1 MKKILYSVMA
11 LAIAAMTFTS
21 CEDVPEPYPTPNG
34 GGGGNA
40 TGALPYTSANL
51 NTGWTLQ
58 EVTAGAQPWSKGN
71 SYAQATGYQAWDGA
85 SSKSNKAVEGWL
97 VSPVINTVGYENVK
111 LSFNHTIRYAN
122 NVTGWEAYHKV
133 YASTNFDGTNA
144 STANW
149 KELNFKPV
157 ASPYSDWT
165 LYTSGEIQLP
175 SEFVGKETVYI
186 GFWFKAPA
194 NASTTWELQNFK
206 MEEGTAQ
213 ITPEPEPTPTEELGT
228 AEAPLTVTKALEIIN
243 SYEAA
248 GESKT
253 DAYVKGKIVS
263 VDNYNSTYKSITYYI
278 SDDGTAAKQLQV
290 YSGKGL
296 NGADFSSKSD
306 LNPGATVVVKGKLK
320 KYVKN
325 DAVTP
330 EINQSS
336 SIISIE
342 GNEGGGNTPT
352 PQPSGNTIEAGK
364 YFFVYSANGSTQ
376 VGTPVEAGKDYG
388 YMYLTDAK
396 IADGTLAEDP
406 DNLFTFTE
414 TTGGFT
420 IQDASGR
427 YYYMDDTHSSFQVS
441 ASMPTSNYV
450 WTVSVADDGKATVTN
465 AGTSK
470 TIQYLAKYKEFT
482 PTASGDGLPLL
493 LKVGDKVESGNQG
506 GGENQGGG
514 GEASGNTLTVAVS
527 SFGLDNQTKL
537 STLTLSDGTTLTFD
551 GGGNNNSPAYY
562 TAGNGTIRMYPKNS
576 CVINAGSKKISAIE
590 IVCNEYNGTLYNA
603 SGNVSAGGSK
613 MTIDGTNLKASNMNA
628 SSVTVSN
635 IAEGS
640 GAATQLRMETLKIT
654 YVE

>member
-97 VSPVINTVGYENVK
+97 VSPAINTVGYENVK

-364 YFFVYSANGSTQ
+364 YFFVYSANGSIQ

-493 LKVGDKVESGNQG
+493 LNVGDKVESDHQG
-506 GGENQGGG
+506 GDENQGGG

-613 MTIDGTNLKASNMNA
+613 MTIDGTSLKASNMNA

>member
-11 LAIAAMTFTS
+11 LAIAAMTFTA

-34 GGGGNA
+34 GGGSG

-51 NTGWTLQ
+51 NTGWTLV
-58 EVTAGAQPWSKGN
+58 EITAGAQPWSKGN
-71 SYAQATGYQAWDGA
+71 NYAQATGYQTWDGA
-85 SSKSNKAVEGWL
+85 SQKSNKAVEGWL
-97 VSPVINTVGYENVK
+97 VSPAISTVGYENVK
-111 LSFNHTIRYAN
+111 LSFKHTIRYAN

-133 YASTNFDGTNA
+133 YASTDFNGTNA
-144 STANW
+144 TW
-149 KELNFKPV
+149 KELAFTPV

-165 LYTSGEIQLP
+165 LYSSGEIQLP
-175 SEFVGKETVYI
+175 AEFVGKETVYI

-194 NASTTWELQNFK
+194 NASTTWELQTFK
-206 MEEGTAQ
+206 MEEGIAEA
-213 ITPEPEPTPTEELGT
+213 TPEPDPTPTEDLGT
-228 AEAPLTVTKALEIIN
+228 AEAPLTVTKALEIID

-278 SDDGTAAKQLQV
+278 SDDGTATKQLQV

-296 NGADFSSKSD
+296 NGADFASKSD

-320 KYVKN
+320 KFVKN
-325 DAVTP
+325 DVITP

-342 GNEGGGNTPT
+342 GNEGGGDTPT

-364 YFFVYSANGSTQ
+364 YFFVYAANGSVQ

-396 IADGTLAEDP
+396 LSNGTLAEDA

-427 YYYMDDTHSSFQVS
+427 YYYMDDTHSSFLVS
-441 ASMPTSNYV
+441 TSMPTSNYV

-465 AGTSK
+465 ASTGK

-576 CVINAGSKKISAIE
+576 FVINAGSKKISAIE

-603 SGNVSAGGSK
+603 SGNVSAGGSN
-613 MTIDGTNLKASNMNA
+613 MTIDGTSLKASNINA
-628 SSVTVSN
+628 SSVKVN
-635 IAEGS
+635 NVAEGS
-640 GAATQLRMETLKIT
+640 GAATQLRIETLKIT